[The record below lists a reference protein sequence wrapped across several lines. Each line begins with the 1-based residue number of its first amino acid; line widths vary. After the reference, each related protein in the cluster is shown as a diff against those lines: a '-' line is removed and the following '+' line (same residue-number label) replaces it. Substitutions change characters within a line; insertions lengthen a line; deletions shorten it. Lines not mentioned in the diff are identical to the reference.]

1 MAIRCTK
8 QELLAHY
15 DEIVET
21 ARRDGEA
28 VYITDA
34 QGQDEMVLLDAAAY
48 HHTQAQQMLKEFLSG
63 KEGDFSAAGKY
74 PSVDVL
80 AELNGTDSDEP

>member
-1 MAIRCTK
+1 MAMHCTK

-15 DEIVET
+15 DEIVQT
-21 ARRDGEA
+21 ARKNGEA

-34 QGQDEMVLLDAAAY
+34 QGQDEMVLLDAASY
-48 HHTQAQQMLKEFLSG
+48 HHTQANQMLNQFLSG
-63 KEGDFSAAGKY
+63 SGSDFSAAGKY

-80 AELNGTDSDEP
+80 AELNDNGDESL